1 MKKVLGGLFV
11 FLVAVGLMA
20 SPVAASTYDS
30 SFVGMNYGDVYK
42 QTRALYVPA
51 GYHVKNQVDKGNN
64 GSGFEWY
71 LSVGDSNYPFRYGG
85 YSDAN
90 FEANVPV
97 GTYRLV
103 LHCETQDCTGS
114 ARLTVLN

>member
-1 MKKVLGGLFV
+1 VKKVLGGLFV

-30 SFVGMNYGDVYK
+30 SFVGMTYGDAYK
-42 QTRALYVPA
+42 QTRALYVPS
-51 GYHVKNQVDKGNN
+51 GYHVKIQVDNGNN
-64 GSGFEWY
+64 GPGFEWY
-71 LSVGDSNYPFRYGG
+71 LQVGDSGVPFRYSG
-85 YSDAN
+85 YADAN
-90 FEANVPV
+90 FEAYVPV

-103 LHCETQDCTGS
+103 LHCEPQECTGS